1 MKEKGGKLTE
11 DKKKWNG
18 KMREKNNKNSVV
30 VEISPQVNMT
40 LGENIIDGGRG
51 VLNNV
56 CTSTLYS

>member
-1 MKEKGGKLTE
+1 ME
-11 DKKKWNG
+11 
-18 KMREKNNKNSVV
+18 RENARKNNKNSVV

-51 VLNNV
+51 LMNNV